1 LQRIALLL
9 ALLFLVLVS
18 RPIASAQVAPKR
30 NVLIVNE
37 VGLSHSLTSKIIQ
50 QIITGV
56 SERPDRHVEFYFES
70 LDLMSIPNP
79 PSQEEAR
86 DWLARKYGRY
96 KIDVVVA
103 VGPDAINFLSNYSH
117 TLFLEVPIVICGSAS
132 VQVSN
137 PKLDSRFTGT
147 WLKLE
152 PEKTLEVALRLFP
165 DTRHVFVVGGSST
178 FDKVLISVTKAALSS
193 FNTKAEILYL
203 TEMEMGGLLRKL
215 HDAPDHSIMFY
226 TSFFQDSAGN
236 KFINATRALPMIAAA
251 SNGPDFGMADSYLQ
265 HGIVGGYV
273 MPFEK
278 QAKITAQIV
287 SELLDGKKAQELPI
301 ETLPSVYMFD
311 WHELQQWHI
320 PESSLP
326 SASVIMFREPG
337 LWERTKWVWATAFLI
352 ILGLSS
358 LAVYLQHSRK
368 ELELAKERQREL
380 SGMLIDAGEQER
392 KRVASELHDDYSQRL
407 AVVALGLENV
417 ADATPASFQ
426 DVHQQLRE
434 LVNSTSEI
442 GADLHTLSHSL
453 HSSTLESLGL
463 VPALTALCKE
473 FTAQQAIKID
483 LRPDG
488 IPRSV
493 HPDAAL
499 CVFRIVQESLR
510 NLKKHSGAKEALVD
524 LQRTDDR
531 LVVSVHDEGCG
542 FDLKELHE
550 KEGLGIL
557 SMKER
562 ARLRGGDLRIRSAP
576 GRGTTVE
583 AWIPLDMPKRDDVS

>member
-1 LQRIALLL
+1 
-9 ALLFLVLVS
+9 
-18 RPIASAQVAPKR
+18 
-30 NVLIVNE
+30 
-37 VGLSHSLTSKIIQ
+37 
-50 QIITGV
+50 
-56 SERPDRHVEFYFES
+56 
-70 LDLMSIPNP
+70 
-79 PSQEEAR
+79 
-86 DWLARKYGRY
+86 
-96 KIDVVVA
+96 
-103 VGPDAINFLSNYSH
+103 
-117 TLFLEVPIVICGSAS
+117 
-132 VQVSN
+132 
-137 PKLDSRFTGT
+137 
-147 WLKLE
+147 
-152 PEKTLEVALRLFP
+152 
-165 DTRHVFVVGGSST
+165 
-178 FDKVLISVTKAALSS
+178 
-193 FNTKAEILYL
+193 
-203 TEMEMGGLLRKL
+203 
-215 HDAPDHSIMFY
+215 
-226 TSFFQDSAGN
+226 
-236 KFINATRALPMIAAA
+236 
-251 SNGPDFGMADSYLQ
+251 
-265 HGIVGGYV
+265 